1 MIFKA
6 SQHSKIKKEWLGGA
20 LKSWQKM
27 LDDICLDFFFFAI
40 AIILFAYWEGK
51 INKTTLFLDW
61 KLSLKLICCKKQTK

>member
-1 MIFKA
+1 MTKNARRYLF
-6 SQHSKIKKEWLGGA
+6 G
-20 LKSWQKM
+20 
-27 LDDICLDFFFFAI
+27 FFFFAI